1 MLGRLGPE
9 SWRRWPG
16 RVLLVMGGRL
26 RSDGG
31 GKVAV
36 VGVVFVEELREGGR
50 RVVAPVRVVTED
62 LVREWP
68 WLGGS

>member
-1 MLGRLGPE
+1 M
-9 SWRRWPG
+9 
-16 RVLLVMGGRL
+16 MGGRL
-26 RSDGG
+26 RSGGG

-36 VGVVFVEELREGGR
+36 VGVVVAEELREGGR
-50 RVVAPVRVVTED
+50 RVVAPLRVVTED